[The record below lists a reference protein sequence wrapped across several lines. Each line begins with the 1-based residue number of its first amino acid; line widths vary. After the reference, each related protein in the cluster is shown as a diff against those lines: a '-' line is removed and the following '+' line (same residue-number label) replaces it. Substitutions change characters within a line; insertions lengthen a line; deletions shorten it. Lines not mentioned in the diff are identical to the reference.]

1 MARYFWLALG
11 IVALGLAI
19 LGAALPLLPTTP
31 FLLVAAFAFAQSSER
46 LHTWLVEH
54 PRLGPLIADW
64 QREGA
69 IAHRAKA
76 LAILAMIAAFT
87 ISVAMGASET
97 LLLVQA
103 AVLGLAGV
111 FVVTRPAP
119 ADDKR
124 D

>member
-1 MARYFWLALG
+1 MGRP
-11 IVALGLAI
+11 IRTQGLFA
-19 LGAALPLLPTTP
+19 AALLLLPTTP

-87 ISVAMGASET
+87 ISVAMGVSET

-103 AVLGLAGV
+103 VVLGLAGV